1 VKQAKGNKLIRQRI
15 ANDDLTVHSLLLEKD
30 MTQKEMEFIPSC
42 CYCHV
47 LQEQVQFGAF
57 SHSEVQD

>member
-15 ANDDLTVHSLLLEKD
+15 ANDDLTVYSLLLEKD

-42 CYCHV
+42 YYRHV
-47 LQEQVQFGAF
+47 LQEQV
-57 SHSEVQD
+57 